1 LEAFSGIGGTTIK
14 LANLNSISKVIAN
27 DHNKKRMGFLLNN
40 LKVYEVD
47 NKVQLSNF
55 DFLKL

>member
-1 LEAFSGIGGTTIK
+1 MEAFSGIGGTTIK